1 MPERAR
7 PTSRS
12 PAWPSAARRRHL
24 RLPGAPPPQYFQ
36 ELSTVAFHPPAVQG
50 HGERN
55 QVYEDRQGLRHHN
68 AAARRVRDGFDG
80 VQRGQKA
87 DDRNISEYTAEYE
100 EGLPV
105 PSAGQGWVGR
115 DVTCQGQYAPFDPG
129 FSEAPVPQQ
138 RSVTEHDRIDLHR
151 SEDGEQCVPQ
161 LMAHDA
167 DLHPD
172 QKPKPDT
179 TNPGHHSADHQQAYG
194 EDERRSPFEL
204 SPSACHRALRFEFQ

>member
-24 RLPGAPPPQYFQ
+24 RLPGFHPRILQARDLGRQLSSAADAQERIAERTEAGQVERAPPPQYFQ
-36 ELSTVAFHPPAVQG
+36 ELSAVAFHPPAVQG

-100 EGLPV
+100 E
-105 PSAGQGWVGR
+105 SAG
-115 DVTCQGQYAPFDPG
+115 P
-129 FSEAPVPQQ
+129 
-138 RSVTEHDRIDLHR
+138 
-151 SEDGEQCVPQ
+151 
-161 LMAHDA
+161 
-167 DLHPD
+167 
-172 QKPKPDT
+172 
-179 TNPGHHSADHQQAYG
+179 
-194 EDERRSPFEL
+194 RRV
-204 SPSACHRALRFEFQ
+204 